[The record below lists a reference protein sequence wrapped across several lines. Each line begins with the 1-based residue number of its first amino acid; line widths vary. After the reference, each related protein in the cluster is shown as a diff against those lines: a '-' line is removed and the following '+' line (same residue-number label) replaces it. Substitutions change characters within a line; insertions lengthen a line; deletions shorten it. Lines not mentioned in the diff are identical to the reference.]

1 MITFENFKP
10 EGDAP
15 IYIQIVL
22 HIKRGIIAGTV
33 VNGDALP
40 SRRVLS
46 ATLGINPNTVQKA
59 YKILEDEE
67 LIVSYSG
74 AGSVVVTNDTIV
86 GQIRRELVMKEAQT
100 VVDAMKKMGIAK
112 ANALDIIDSL
122 WEADNA

>member
-1 MITFENFKP
+1 MITFDNFKP
-10 EGDAP
+10 DNDSP
-15 IYIQIVL
+15 IYVQVVL

-59 YKILEDEE
+59 YKILEDEG

-74 AGSVVVTNDTIV
+74 AGSNVVINEEIV
-86 GQIRRELVMKEAQT
+86 AQIRRELVMKEAEA

-112 ANALDIIDSL
+112 ENALEIIDSL